1 MIHVVKNKKEI
12 SNILGIENMIIILN
26 FHSETCGPCIMQMPI
41 LEDLSN
47 DLKITLLTFDT
58 GDDNDGTLEE
68 FNVTATPTTQIY
80 KNGKLMFTNVGFLPY
95 DKWNEKISKYR

>member
-1 MIHVVKNKKEI
+1 MIHVAKTQKEI
-12 SNILGIENMIIILN
+12 LKILQIENMIVILN

-47 DLKITLLTFDT
+47 DLKVTLVTFDV
-58 GDDNDGTLEE
+58 DEDSDALSH
-68 FNVTATPTTQIY
+68 FNISATPTTQIY

-95 DKWNEKISKYR
+95 EKWNEEISKYQ